1 MKVLLFLLNYCP
13 KLTEVSMKLSRMKF
27 KKKRRKGKKGI
38 THDDVLE
45 QQFNALVSRQENMAL
60 KKIRIGDI
68 SLGAESVARGH
79 HYPH

>member
-1 MKVLLFLLNYCP
+1 MP
-13 KLTEVSMKLSRMKF
+13 KIDRSLDETVEDEIREE
-27 KKKRRKGKKGI
+27 KKKRKGKKRI

-45 QQFNALVSRQENMAL
+45 QQFNALVSKQENGFKK